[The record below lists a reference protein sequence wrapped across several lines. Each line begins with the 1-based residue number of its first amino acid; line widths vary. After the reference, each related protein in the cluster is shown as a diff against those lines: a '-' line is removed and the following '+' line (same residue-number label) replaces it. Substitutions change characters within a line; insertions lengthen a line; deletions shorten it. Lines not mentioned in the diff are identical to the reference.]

1 MHTKIQV
8 FDSPQPE
15 SVNLSA
21 CRICGNTVG
30 NQLHSVREMMLGLRE
45 AFPYLECGSCGCLQL
60 VEIPAKM
67 EKFYPANYYSFDQH
81 GAFLTFL
88 RRRRS
93 RYAYGC
99 PSLVGW
105 LLTTLAVPNDA
116 VRAVRRTGVPKNAAI
131 LDVGCGSGR
140 LLLDLAWLGFKD
152 LTGVDPFL
160 AADIAYPEGPKVF
173 RRRIEEMQGQFDL
186 VMLHHSFEHM
196 DQPDAVM
203 SAVFRLLKPGGQAV
217 FRIPVASSFAWR
229 EYGVH
234 WINLDAPR
242 HFYLHTF
249 RSMSLLAGRAGFQ
262 TGQIVH
268 ESNAEQ
274 FWASEQYAQDIPM
287 SDPRS
292 LKSSPLKMLLAWP
305 RLHRSKVR
313 AHELNQRGEA
323 DLVCFHYSKP
333 TG

>member
-1 MHTKIQV
+1 MNVQDSSSAETQAV
-8 FDSPQPE
+8 FAG
-15 SVNLSA
+15 LTA
-21 CRICGNTVG
+21 CRICGNTAG
-30 NQLHSVREMMLGLRE
+30 NRPHLVREMMLGLRDE
-45 AFPYLECGSCGCLQL
+45 FPYLECNACGCLQL
-60 VEIPAKM
+60 IEIPADMGKY
-67 EKFYPANYYSFDQH
+67 YPANYYSFDQH
-81 GAFLTFL
+81 GTLLTFL

-93 RYAYGC
+93 LHAYGH
-99 PSLVGW
+99 SNLVGW
-105 LLTTLAVPNDA
+105 ALTELAVPNDA
-116 VRAVRRTGVPKNAAI
+116 VRAIRRTGVPTSAAI

-140 LLLDLAWLGFKD
+140 LLLDLAWLGFKN

-160 AADIAYPEGPKVF
+160 AADITYPEGPKVF

-203 SAVFRLLKPGGQAV
+203 SAVYRLLKPGGQAV

-249 RSMSLLAGRAGFQ
+249 RSMILLAGRAGFQ
-262 TGQIVH
+262 SGQIVH

-292 LKSSPLKMLLAWP
+292 LKSSALRMLLAWP
-305 RLHRSKVR
+305 RLRRSQVR

-323 DLVCFHYSKP
+323 DLVCFHYYKP